1 MHDRFMRE
9 AIALALENVRTGRG
23 GPFAALVVRGEDV
36 VGRGTNLVTA
46 SNDPTA
52 HAEIVAIRDACQ
64 AVGTFQLN
72 DCEIYTSSE
81 PCPMCLAAMYWARI
95 RGYYYGSCRA
105 EAASV
110 GFDDALIYHEM
121 GKPPEARLVP
131 GSRLLAD
138 EAVQVFDE
146 WERSPLKVPY

>member
-1 MHDRFMRE
+1 MRDRFMRE
-9 AIALALENVRTGRG
+9 AIAMALENVRTGRG

-46 SNDPTA
+46 NNDPTA
-52 HAEIVAIRDACQ
+52 HAEIVAIRGACQ
-64 AVGTFQLN
+64 ALGLFQLN
-72 DCEIYTSSE
+72 GCEIYTSSE

-95 RGYYYGSCRA
+95 RGYYYGNARA
-105 EAASV
+105 EATRI
-110 GFDDALIYHEM
+110 GFDDALIYDEIA
-121 GKPPEARLVP
+121 KAPEDRLVP

-138 EAVQVFDE
+138 EAVQVFYE

>member
-1 MHDRFMRE
+1 MRDRFMRQ
-9 AIALALENVRTGRG
+9 AIAMALENVRAGRG
-23 GPFAALVVRGEDV
+23 GPFGALVVRGEEV
-36 VGRGTNLVTA
+36 VGRGTNQVTA
-46 SNDPTA
+46 NNDPTA

-64 AVGTFQLN
+64 ALGTFQLN

-95 RGYYYGSCRA
+95 RAYYYGSARA
-105 EAASV
+105 DAANA
-110 GFDDALIYHEM
+110 GFDDALIYDEI

-131 GSRLLAD
+131 GSCLLAD